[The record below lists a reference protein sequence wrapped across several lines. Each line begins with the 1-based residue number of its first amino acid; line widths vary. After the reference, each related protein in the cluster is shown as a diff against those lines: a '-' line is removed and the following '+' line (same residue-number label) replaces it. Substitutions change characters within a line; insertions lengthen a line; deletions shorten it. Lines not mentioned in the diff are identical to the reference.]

1 MSDFMNNFQ
10 KTGFWNFGKIIDT
23 KSCLELQKKI
33 RKLRKLNKNIFYKS
47 EKEFLKKGR
56 FYKYAPGVNDHNL
69 LISNE
74 LKNNLDFIENNPKFI
89 KNVSKIL
96 GRNYKIMKKSII
108 RSVPFSMIPKWLT
121 KKLEDIGRPNL
132 NPYIKDEFQDVQYF
146 LNADFHQDMQTGKKF
161 CTLYVYLDDV
171 GKQDSYL
178 QVLEGSHI
186 LGAQIY
192 PHYLRKSNTKKNVW
206 YYNDNKNLIEV
217 KQKNII
223 GKGGTV
229 ACWHGLTLHG
239 TYYNFSKT
247 PRVSLRY
254 LIKPDLKSKNSP
266 FLKSFKNIKGKISIK
281 DISKARLDLNDDRS
295 FKKTG
300 MSITF

>member
-74 LKNNLDFIENNPKFI
+74 LKNNLDFIEKNPKFI

-121 KKLEDIGRPNL
+121 KKMELHMAH
-132 NPYIKDEFQDVQYF
+132 NP
-146 LNADFHQDMQTGKKF
+146 
-161 CTLYVYLDDV
+161 
-171 GKQDSYL
+171 
-178 QVLEGSHI
+178 
-186 LGAQIY
+186 
-192 PHYLRKSNTKKNVW
+192 
-206 YYNDNKNLIEV
+206 
-217 KQKNII
+217 
-223 GKGGTV
+223 
-229 ACWHGLTLHG
+229 
-239 TYYNFSKT
+239 
-247 PRVSLRY
+247 
-254 LIKPDLKSKNSP
+254 
-266 FLKSFKNIKGKISIK
+266 
-281 DISKARLDLNDDRS
+281 
-295 FKKTG
+295 
-300 MSITF
+300 